1 MISMITK
8 KQHDHN
14 DQQNQKD
21 HNDKHCL
28 RNMMV
33 INITMIIMIHNYQ
46 VHNDHHNYYHDQQV
60 HKNHLNHMPK
70 IHHNDHQVHNDY
82 HNQDLNDHQVH
93 NNLHN
98 HVPKIHHNHCDYNVY
113 NNHVLKT

>member
-14 DQQNQKD
+14 DQQDQKD

-46 VHNDHHNYYHDQQV
+46 VHNDHN
-60 HKNHLNHMPK
+60 
-70 IHHNDHQVHNDY
+70 
-82 HNQDLNDHQVH
+82 NQDHQVH

-113 NNHVLKT
+113 YNHVLKT